1 MATDAGFENA
11 AALLKG
17 ARDARVNMVVFAHD
31 AQVPSEVA
39 PLSRFLWRHVP
50 ELARRMDPG
59 LSLGEDEGH
68 PRGLVATDQGLLNII
83 ARDMT
88 ESRGVADWLSMIT
101 SDATKS
107 MFAKGADNAMDG
119 IMQRFA
125 DDRGVVREDSIAAE
139 AGRVS
144 QPAPQEQLRPT
155 AAIVASIQ
163 AQRSRG

>member
-1 MATDAGFENA
+1 MAVGAGFENA
-11 AALLKG
+11 EELLKG
-17 ARDARVNMVVFAHD
+17 ARAARINMVVFAHD

-59 LSLGEDEGH
+59 LSLTEDEGH
-68 PRGLVATDQGLLNII
+68 PQGLVATDKGLLSII

-88 ESRGVADWLSMIT
+88 ESRGIADWLSMMT
-101 SDATKS
+101 TDATKS
-107 MFAKGADNAMDG
+107 MFAKGVDNAMDG
-119 IMQRFA
+119 IMQKFA
-125 DDRGVVREDSIAAE
+125 DERGVVREDSIAAE
-139 AGRVS
+139 AGRAPEPV
-144 QPAPQEQLRPT
+144 PQEQLRPT